1 MLRIPWSTDI
11 GLAYSQI
18 CVTLI
23 SLIAWSR
30 SPTISAAKRLGGQR
44 SQGIS
49 LPSWKLSHL
58 FYIGAL
64 AFISSETHGPVRSL
78 MVGAGG
84 TNARGRVRSSVPVH
98 VIPLATIL
106 NFPHKLTL
114 SLFLFLSRTLS
125 LSSPKSSA
133 PSWKCGGCVFSFSFF
148 FMVSQITHREI
159 FGTRVKQLDYISGP
173 FHGPP
178 NLCVIRLHFIVRFLF
193 ALRHK

>member
-114 SLFLFLSRTLS
+114 SLFLFLSLRQRARLR
-125 LSSPKSSA
+125 P
-133 PSWKCGGCVFSFSFF
+133 GNVGDVFF
-148 FMVSQITHREI
+148 FFFDGFT
-159 FGTRVKQLDYISGP
+159 DYSPRNIWNARQTTGLHIRTFSWSTKS
-173 FHGPP
+173 
-178 NLCVIRLHFIVRFLF
+178 LCN
-193 ALRHK
+193 

>member
-58 FYIGAL
+58 FYIWAL
-64 AFISSETHGPVRSL
+64 AFISSETLGPVRSL
-78 MVGAGG
+78 MVRAGG

-114 SLFLFLSRTLS
+114 SLSHSLALS
-125 LSSPKSSA
+125 LSLFAKELGSVLEM
-133 PSWKCGGCVFSFSFF
+133 WGMFFLFF
-148 FMVSQITHREI
+148 FYSYGFT
-159 FGTRVKQLDYISGP
+159 DYSLRNIWNVHQTTGLHIRTFSWSTKS
-173 FHGPP
+173 
-178 NLCVIRLHFIVRFLF
+178 LCN
-193 ALRHK
+193 

>member
-78 MVGAGG
+78 MAGAGG

-114 SLFLFLSRTLS
+114 SLFLFLSLRQRARLR
-125 LSSPKSSA
+125 P
-133 PSWKCGGCVFSFSFF
+133 GNVGDVFF
-148 FMVSQITHREI
+148 FFLMVSQITHREI

-178 NLCVIRLHFIVRFLF
+178 NLCVIRLHFIVSFLF

>member
-58 FYIGAL
+58 FYIWAL
-64 AFISSETHGPVRSL
+64 AFISSETLGPVRSL
-78 MVGAGG
+78 MVRAGG

-114 SLFLFLSRTLS
+114 SLSLSLSRSLALSLCQRARLRPGNVGDVFFVFFLFLWFHRLLTEKYLERASNNWITYQDL
-125 LSSPKSSA
+125 
-133 PSWKCGGCVFSFSFF
+133 
-148 FMVSQITHREI
+148 FMVHQIS
-159 FGTRVKQLDYISGP
+159 V
-173 FHGPP
+173 
-178 NLCVIRLHFIVRFLF
+178 
-193 ALRHK
+193 